1 MSIFAAISLG
11 AQLIGGFQS
20 RSAANRASKKAQ
32 QAAEFNASIIERDID
47 LLERQRGIINAN
59 FLVQQERAE
68 QEFER
73 DVQAV
78 ARSGFAYGGFDMS
91 QGTPMEVLRN
101 NAREFEYQKSVERFN
116 NQITNL
122 QITDAQEEA
131 ELNAQL
137 ARMEG
142 GATAAGLR
150 AQGTRS
156 LISSLGQAAQFTYQA
171 GGLKEIFK

>member
-1 MSIFAAISLG
+1 MTIFAAITLG
-11 AQLIGGFQS
+11 AQIIGGIQAKN
-20 RSAANRASKKAQ
+20 AANRAAKRAR
-32 QAAEFNASIIERDID
+32 QAAEFNASMIERDID

-131 ELNAQL
+131 ELNAEL

-150 AQGTRS
+150 AQGTAS
-156 LISSLGQAAQFTYQA
+156 LIRSVGQGARFGYET
-171 GGLKEIFK
+171 GMFK